1 MALQAAE
8 KSAFNEFRL
17 AVSNMLDGG
26 MSVAVTDPTRP
37 RSAFYPDEAAC
48 LPPMRALRRREFLAG
63 RDALRQAMLD
73 LRKPPCAIPM
83 AADRSPQLPE
93 GISASLSHSAD
104 FCIAIADLDNRTSS
118 LGIDIE
124 PAEGL
129 DIGLWDTVCT
139 RTERAWLASLP
150 MAERPLAAKRIFCA
164 KEAAY
169 KCQFTL
175 SKALIDFDAF
185 DISFPNSTRFYAT
198 FRHGVGPFSIGDRIT
213 GRISDVMDHIICIAR
228 IPA

>member
-8 KSAFNEFRL
+8 KYALHDVRL
-17 AVSNMLDGG
+17 EIADMLEGG
-26 MSVAVTDPTRP
+26 MSVAVTDPTLP
-37 RSAFYPDEAAC
+37 RSALYAEEAAC

-63 RDALRQAMLD
+63 RDALRQAMMD

-83 AADRSPQLPE
+83 ADDRSPQLPE
-93 GISASLSHSAD
+93 GISASLSHSTEL
-104 FCIAIADLDNRTSS
+104 CVAIADLSNRTSS

-124 PAEGL
+124 PTEGL
-129 DIGLWDTVCT
+129 DMGLWDTVCT
-139 RTERAWLASLP
+139 RTERAWLDRLP
-150 MAERPLAAKRIFCA
+150 SAARAGTAKRIFCA

-175 SKALIDFDAF
+175 SKALLDFDAF
-185 DISFPNSTRFYAT
+185 DITFPSDTRFYAT
-198 FRHGVGPFSIGDRIT
+198 FRYAVGPFSIGDRIT
-213 GRISDVMDHIICIAR
+213 GRISDVMDHIICTAR